1 MLDWLSW
8 AEVLE
13 ALQIKDS
20 ELLELFQKGLQ
31 LYKLQTVRQG
41 KDLLSR

>member
-20 ELLELFQKGLQ
+20 ELLELFQK
-31 LYKLQTVRQG
+31 LQTVRQG